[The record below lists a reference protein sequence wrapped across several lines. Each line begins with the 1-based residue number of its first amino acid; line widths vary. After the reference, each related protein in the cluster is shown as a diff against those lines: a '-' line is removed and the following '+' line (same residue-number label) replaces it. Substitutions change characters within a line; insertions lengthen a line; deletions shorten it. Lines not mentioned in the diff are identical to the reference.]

1 MVNYRVEKVDD
12 IVAVDDSI
20 YVKVYE
26 IIKGETFGETKMRL
40 SMKAVDQNTGED
52 LEKSSE
58 VIDELRG
65 YDRAE
70 AKGKKT
76 IELDAVFNTVCS
88 KCGAKGHMS
97 VDCFS
102 EAGQKY
108 DLLTEEAEK
117 SGTGLSRE
125 MRGIVGGSNVV
136 PAGRGRGATLP
147 SWMTKGKGGEE
158 TMERPSPSG
167 SKDLSSGSRK
177 KSKHKSK
184 HKKKKHKKDKKAKK
198 SKHHHHSKKEKK
210 HKDIKR
216 SKS

>member
-70 AKGKKT
+70 RLK
-76 IELDAVFNTVCS
+76 
-88 KCGAKGHMS
+88 
-97 VDCFS
+97 
-102 EAGQKY
+102 
-108 DLLTEEAEK
+108 K